1 MRLMAAF
8 AFAVMLTGLGVVPG
22 HAEKR
27 VALVIGNGAYKNAPR
42 LPNPRNDAEDVAA
55 ALKRTGFETIVAID
69 LDKAGMDDAEIRFA
83 RAARGADVAL
93 FYYSGHAMQFGGI
106 NYLAPVD
113 TQLTDEADLRRMARM
128 DDILGDLQQAKDI
141 RIVVLDACRDNPL
154 ADSLRISIGLTRA
167 VSLQRGLA
175 HIDAPQG
182 MIVAY
187 ATQAGRTVADGRG
200 RNSPYTA
207 AFLKYIEAKDEI
219 GTIFRRISTDVY
231 NATSHEQLPELSL
244 SLVGEYYLRGRPGP
258 TAEQQMEMTFWTS
271 VKDSTNP
278 AVLATYIQRYP
289 KGEFAPIARTLI
301 EHYEQQSKLEQAA
314 REEAQKRQEE
324 AKKAA
329 EVKRLEEER
338 RAREAALVLERQ
350 RSEQAKDDTQAKR
363 LEQEL
368 AARTEELR
376 KALDEARIARE
387 AAKAAEEQRLAAVK
401 AAEKAT
407 NAAEEAIA
415 TKRDAEKKNKNA
427 AKVAALPK
435 IISNSGDTG
444 PSINKGAGGG
454 GGGARCG
461 ARSCSQAMNGCIR
474 KCSNSGRLNCSHCNA
489 LYSQCMQTGNFNGRI
504 CQLSGLS
511 RN

>member
-1 MRLMAAF
+1 MRLLAVL
-8 AFAVMLTGLGVVPG
+8 AFAVMLTGLGVGPG

-55 ALKRTGFETIVAID
+55 ALKRTGFETIVVTD
-69 LDKAGMDDAEIRFA
+69 LDKAGMEDAEIRFA

-113 TQLTDEADLRRMARM
+113 AKLTDEADLRRMARM
-128 DDILGDLQQAKDI
+128 DDILSDLQQAKDI
-141 RIVVLDACRDNPL
+141 RIIVLDACRDNPL

-167 VSLQRGLA
+167 VTLQRGLA

-187 ATQAGRTVADGRG
+187 ATQAGRTVADGTG
-200 RNSPYTA
+200 RNSPYTT
-207 AFLKYIEAKDEI
+207 AFLKHIEAKDEI

-258 TAEQQMEMTFWTS
+258 TPEQQMEMTFWIS
-271 VKDSTNP
+271 VKDSTSP
-278 AVLATYIQRYP
+278 VVLATYLDRYP
-289 KGEFAPIARTLI
+289 KGEFAPVARSLV
-301 EHYEQQSKLEQAA
+301 ERYKQQSKLEQAA

-338 RAREAALVLERQ
+338 RTREAALVLERQ
-350 RSEQAKDDTQAKR
+350 RGEQAKDDTQAKR

-368 AARTEELR
+368 AARNEELK
-376 KALDEARIARE
+376 KALEEARIARE
-387 AAKAAEEQRLAAVK
+387 AAKAAAEQKQAAVN

-407 NAAEEAIA
+407 SAAEEAIA
-415 TKRDAEKKNKNA
+415 TKREAEQKNQRGAEKKHRNA
-427 AKVAALPK
+427 AKIAAVPR
-435 IISNSGDTG
+435 IISN
-444 PSINKGAGGG
+444 PSEQAYVRCPARKFAKG
-454 GGGARCG
+454 RC
-461 ARSCSQAMNGCIR
+461 
-474 KCSNSGRLNCSHCNA
+474 
-489 LYSQCMQTGNFNGRI
+489 
-504 CQLSGLS
+504 
-511 RN
+511 

>member
-1 MRLMAAF
+1 MRLLAAF
-8 AFAVMLTGLGVVPG
+8 AIAVMLTGFGVVPG

-55 ALKRTGFETIVAID
+55 ALKRAGFETVVATD
-69 LDKAGMDDAEIRFA
+69 LDKAGMEEAEIRFA

-113 TQLTDEADLRRMARM
+113 TKLTDEADLRRMARM
-128 DDILGDLQQAKDI
+128 DDILNDLQQAKDI
-141 RIVVLDACRDNPL
+141 RIIVLDACRDNPL
-154 ADSLRISIGLTRA
+154 AESLRLSIGLTRA
-167 VSLQRGLA
+167 VALQRGLA

-187 ATQAGRTVADGRG
+187 ATQAGRTVADGTG

-278 AVLATYIQRYP
+278 AVLATYLQRYP
-289 KGEFAPIARTLI
+289 KGEFAPIARSLV

-338 RAREAALVLERQ
+338 RAREAALVLERR
-350 RSEQAKDDTQAKR
+350 RSEPAKDDTQAKR

-407 NAAEEAIA
+407 TAAEEAIA

-435 IISNSGDTG
+435 IISSSGETS
-444 PSINKGAGGG
+444 PSLNKGAG

-461 ARSCSQAMNGCIR
+461 ARSCSQALNGCIR
-474 KCSNSGRLNCSHCNA
+474 HCTSLGRGNCSHCNA
-489 LYSQCMQTGNFNGRI
+489 AYGQCMQNGTFIGRV